1 MAQLVERRVRNA
13 KATGSNPVI
22 STIQE
27 QRCDTTVL
35 NLFSLHKGFISLS
48 VNEHQSLMRC
58 LTALLQGSFS
68 LQQTTTERKVYLRND
83 RYCYGTIGFSL
94 YGR

>member
-27 QRCDTTVL
+27 QRFDTKVL

-48 VNEHQSLMRC
+48 VNEHQSLVSVVNCTFAR
-58 LTALLQGSFS
+58 LFFLI
-68 LQQTTTERKVYLRND
+68 YNN
-83 RYCYGTIGFSL
+83 YGTKGLSTK
-94 YGR
+94 R